1 MTVLGLRVGAHCGRR
16 SIVGSDPVEK
26 KESEC
31 SKKRGFPIAGGPGAC
46 QNRPVVRWKNQVS
59 LRDQKAQPAIA
70 VPSATLAIFFFAYLM
85 AFSITQGFSTST
97 LAAAL
102 VNAGALALSGIAMG
116 ALLRAIDPARFRLV
130 AQLPFH
136 VFAAV
141 AFAFLWYF
149 VVLAGFAMAGNWLRE
164 GLVAR
169 AFSEN
174 AIVWQIF
181 QGITLYA
188 MIVLLLD
195 RTRATESG
203 DASRQETDA
212 EPKGPLLLRDRGE
225 IVALDPDE
233 IVRLSGAGDYVEI
246 ATPLRTFLSTRALA
260 SFARSLPPEFL
271 RVHRSHIVRYGAI
284 VRAEPAGNGRL
295 TLHLKDGA
303 AVTTSRSGARLIRS
317 LSA

>member
-1 MTVLGLRVGAHCGRR
+1 MGRPR
-16 SIVGSDPVEK
+16 
-26 KESEC
+26 
-31 SKKRGFPIAGGPGAC
+31 AC
-46 QNRPVVRWKNQVS
+46 QKCLVTGWNKLDA
-59 LRDQKAQPAIA
+59 LRGRVASPAIA
-70 VPSATLAIFFFAYLM
+70 VPLATLAIFFLAYLM
-85 AFSITQGFSTST
+85 VFSIMQGVSKSA

-102 VNAGALALSGIAMG
+102 VNAVALALCGMAAG
-116 ALLRAIDPARFRLV
+116 ALFRAVGPARFKPV
-130 AQLPFH
+130 VQLPFH
-136 VFAAV
+136 AFAAV
-141 AFAFLWYF
+141 GFAFLWYF
-149 VVLAGFAMAGNWLRE
+149 VVLAGFAMTGNWLRE

-188 MIVLLLD
+188 MIVLLFD
-195 RTRATESG
+195 RIHAAGSG
-203 DASRQETDA
+203 DASRQQEAEA

-246 ATPLRTFLSTRALA
+246 ATPVRTFLSTRALA

-271 RVHRSHIVRYGAI
+271 RIHRSHIVRYGAI
-284 VRAEPAGNGRL
+284 ARAEPAGNGRL
-295 TLHLKDGA
+295 TLHLKDGTA
-303 AVTTSRSGARLIRS
+303 ITTSRSGARLIRS